1 MIFLALISFTAYLIR
16 ENINDYDPDN
26 VNESGSAYATAVM
39 YIVGIIDAIFLI
51 ILICKKESFKLAV
64 AVIEV
69 ATHFFTSAK
78 RLTFLPVFFC
88 TIIIISI
95 MMIVAAIFCVASIGP
110 IEVEYYELQI
120 KDVERTPLTKSML
133 SLMIFGLFL
142 VLGFI
147 TMGYIFVIDVS
158 AITWYYSDKEKEAN
172 QDSDRGETDVIKG
185 LWWSVRYH
193 GGTIAAS
200 VFIFLLLWPL
210 IIICVIG
217 KKFEKIE
224 KKNAVVDCCVCC
236 CCCCI

>member
-1 MIFLALISFTAYLIR
+1 
-16 ENINDYDPDN
+16 
-26 VNESGSAYATAVM
+26 
-39 YIVGIIDAIFLI
+39 
-51 ILICKKESFKLAV
+51 
-64 AVIEV
+64 
-69 ATHFFTSAK
+69 
-78 RLTFLPVFFC
+78 
-88 TIIIISI
+88 
-95 MMIVAAIFCVASIGP
+95 
-110 IEVEYYELQI
+110 
-120 KDVERTPLTKSML
+120 ML

-158 AITWYYSDKEKEAN
+158 AITWYYSDKEKEAY